1 MTPELEAAYAEPH
14 RRYHT
19 RAHIEQCLA
28 LLDQVPDLTETEH
41 QILTYAIWWHD
52 AVYDAKASDNEA
64 KSAEMAKRD
73 LRDFD
78 VSLHARDEVARLIRL
93 TAGHAVEEGDRLG
106 EILVSI
112 DLSILG
118 APEDRYDAYVTA
130 VREEYAH
137 VPDDL
142 WRTGRSAVLQRFL
155 DAQVIYPDP
164 AFAQWLETQA
174 RANLSRELASLN

>member
-1 MTPELEAAYAEPH
+1 M
-14 RRYHT
+14 
-19 RAHIEQCLA
+19 
-28 LLDQVPDLTETEH
+28 
-41 QILTYAIWWHD
+41 
-52 AVYDAKASDNEA
+52 
-64 KSAEMAKRD
+64 
-73 LRDFD
+73 
-78 VSLHARDEVARLIRL
+78 SLHARDEVARLIRL